1 MKKTSKTGI
10 NILIFIILIL
20 VLALGILAI
29 VQYGRFRDQME
40 EKARQEA
47 QAEAEATV
55 TPTQTP
61 TPEPTPDPS
70 DPEVIREQLIR
81 SIQTAIE
88 ENNVNTMANILRYT
102 ASDGSITAYPAEDVA
117 EVLLHL
123 KRDSA
128 DYWNFFTALRSEST
142 SVNADGESQVL
153 VLSTQDLR
161 KMTNT
166 APKEGESIQPETPV
180 GEGKMVAIDAGHQAQ
195 GDSNQ
200 EPIGPGAS
208 QTKARV
214 ASGTSGCVSGVPEYE
229 LNLTVALKLRDELE
243 RRGYSTYMIR
253 EDNEVNVSNAE
264 RAQLASQS
272 GADILVRIHANGS
285 ENSSVAG
292 ALTMAPSTSN
302 PYVDGQTVQEC
313 QRLSQ
318 LVIDSFCAVTGA
330 QNQGVY
336 QTDEMSGLNWC
347 AIPATLVEMG
357 YMTNPEE
364 DARMQTEEY
373 QALMVQGIAD
383 GIDSY
388 FTS

>member
-47 QAEAEATV
+47 QAEVEATV

-70 DPEVIREQLIR
+70 DPEVIREQLIG

-166 APKEGESIQPETPV
+166 APKEG
-180 GEGKMVAIDAGHQAQ
+180 
-195 GDSNQ
+195 
-200 EPIGPGAS
+200 
-208 QTKARV
+208 
-214 ASGTSGCVSGVPEYE
+214 
-229 LNLTVALKLRDELE
+229 
-243 RRGYSTYMIR
+243 
-253 EDNEVNVSNAE
+253 
-264 RAQLASQS
+264 
-272 GADILVRIHANGS
+272 
-285 ENSSVAG
+285 
-292 ALTMAPSTSN
+292 
-302 PYVDGQTVQEC
+302 
-313 QRLSQ
+313 
-318 LVIDSFCAVTGA
+318 
-330 QNQGVY
+330 
-336 QTDEMSGLNWC
+336 
-347 AIPATLVEMG
+347 
-357 YMTNPEE
+357 
-364 DARMQTEEY
+364 
-373 QALMVQGIAD
+373 
-383 GIDSY
+383 
-388 FTS
+388 